1 MKKIIAFTLVVV
13 SLLAM
18 ASAIVPV
25 KVVIGNS
32 ELTTPAGDVPAQII
46 NNSTL
51 IPMRAVFE
59 ALNAQVEYIPSSKTI
74 MATKGAK
81 VIVLKIGSLEM
92 TVSNMEDGTSK
103 NIKLPV
109 APCMIN
115 AADKKYGARTLVPLR
130 AVSESL
136 DMNVGWD
143 GKTYTATV
151 SVKK

>member
-1 MKKIIAFTLVVV
+1 MKRIAALMLVVF
-13 SLLAM
+13 SLIAM

-25 KVVIGNS
+25 KVIIGNS
-32 ELTTPAGDVPAQII
+32 ELKTPAGDVQAQIV

-51 IPMRAVFE
+51 VPMRAVFE
-59 ALNAQVEYIPSSKTI
+59 ALNADVEYVPSSKTI
-74 MATKGAK
+74 MATKGPK

-92 TVSNMEDGTSK
+92 TVSDMNDGSSK
-103 NIKLPV
+103 NVKLHV

-115 AADKKYGARTLVPLR
+115 AADKKYGARTMVPLR

-151 SVKK
+151 NSK